1 MSAPDFS
8 AFYDIARTGVHPRLF
23 CLEAGD
29 KTGKS
34 TLADNLVPWLGSRG
48 HEARVFREP
57 GGSPRAE
64 ELRPILKNRNNGL
77 TPAEAAEMFFEARE
91 DLLRTTL
98 LPWLAAD
105 KNRVAILDRYFW
117 STIVYQG
124 VMAGLDMG
132 WLAGLTRQVCK
143 GAIPVRTF
151 MLDLDPAVIAKAR
164 SLARKAAGRLL
175 GPRRRVPRADN
186 PSRRRSDQGP
196 PRRRGRRDDPRDHRV
211 ALLRAPAKVDD
222 LLAVLDQSFQG
233 FA

>member
-1 MSAPDFS
+1 MSTHDFS
-8 AFYDIARTGVHPRLF
+8 ALAGIPKAGIHPRLF

-29 KTGKS
+29 KVGKS

-64 ELRPILKNRNNGL
+64 ELRRILKDPHNGL
-77 TPAEAAEMFFEARE
+77 SPAEAADMFFEARE

-105 KNRVAILDRYFW
+105 RGRIAILDRYFW

-124 VMAGLDMG
+124 VIGGQDMSK
-132 WLAGLTRQVCK
+132 LAGMITRVCK

-151 MLDLDPAVIAKAR
+151 MLDLDPAVAHARAAADGGAKAADVDAGDLM
-164 SLARKAAGRLL
+164 SPADKAR
-175 GPRRRVPRADN
+175 
-186 PSRRRSDQGP
+186 
-196 PRRRGRRDDPRDHRV
+196 
-211 ALLRAPAKVDD
+211 LRAGYSALVDEFPGLIIRVD
-222 LLAVLDQSFQG
+222 AARTKAGLTEEVGSMILAIIR
-233 FA
+233 